1 MRVTQQTI
9 AIQVNEGL
17 QRAYQR
23 VARAQEQVT
32 SGRRIN
38 HLADDPIGATR
49 ALRLRGFEES
59 LTQYQRN
66 LDNTRPFL
74 EGADTVLEDV
84 GSALTRVKEIALAM
98 ANETNG
104 PVERQSAANEIHQI
118 RGQLLSQANTKIENR
133 FLFGGYLNGSA
144 PFVEGTSR
152 TNYIGDNGEI
162 KVQTNPT
169 STLPINL
176 IGSSVYQG
184 AGVVGGQG
192 VFDVLQDLE
201 QVLRGGSAADA
212 LTLKINFDDS
222 LTAGSGFSPVDA
234 LGSEALASTLASEAS
249 FSTTVT
255 VFDDHGQPHNLTW
268 HFAKTGATTFKY
280 RIMAD
285 SDEITGGTPGSLYQ
299 VAPEGTLEFNA
310 DGTFNAGSSVTT
322 DITLSGFNNGAS
334 DIAFTAADIVFA
346 GSTQLVVPSAVIA
359 QTQTNTRGGIQTQL
373 GRIDATIDQMLT
385 FRAEVG
391 ARLNSAKVAGDAVKV
406 LKDSTLGQRSMI
418 EDADVLVAYSDFARF
433 QNAFQAALQSASQ
446 VLQPSLLDFLR

>member
-1 MRVTQQTI
+1 M
-9 AIQVNEGL
+9 
-17 QRAYQR
+17 
-23 VARAQEQVT
+23 
-32 SGRRIN
+32 
-38 HLADDPIGATR
+38 
-49 ALRLRGFEES
+49 
-59 LTQYQRN
+59 
-66 LDNTRPFL
+66 
-74 EGADTVLEDV
+74 
-84 GSALTRVKEIALAM
+84 
-98 ANETNG
+98 
-104 PVERQSAANEIHQI
+104 
-118 RGQLLSQANTKIENR
+118 SQANTKIENR

-201 QVLRGGSAADA
+201 HVLRGGSVADA
-212 LTLKINFDDS
+212 VTLKINFDDS

-234 LGSEALASTLASEAS
+234 VGSEALASALASEAS
-249 FSTTVT
+249 FSTPVT

-268 HFAKTGATTFKY
+268 FFAKTGATTFKY

-310 DGTFNAGSSVTT
+310 DGTLNAGSSVTT
-322 DITLSGFNNGAS
+322 DITLSGFTNGAT
-334 DIAFTAADIVFA
+334 DIAFTAADIGFA
-346 GSTQLVVPSAVIA
+346 GSTQLALPSAVIA
-359 QTQTNTRGGIQTQL
+359 QTQTNTRGGIQSQL
-373 GRIDATIDQMLT
+373 GRIDAAIDQMLT

-446 VLQPSLLDFLR
+446 MLQPSLLDFLR

>member
-59 LTQYQRN
+59 LVQYQRN

-74 EGADTVLEDV
+74 EGADTVLQDV
-84 GSALTRVKEIALAM
+84 GGALTRIKEIALAM
-98 ANETNG
+98 ANEING
-104 PVERQSAANEIHQI
+104 PVERQAAVNEIRQI
-118 RGQLLSQANTKIENR
+118 RGQLLSQANTRIENR

-144 PFVEGTSR
+144 PFVEGASR
-152 TNYIGDNGEI
+152 TDYVGDNGEI
-162 KVQTNPT
+162 AVQTNPT

-176 IGSSVYQG
+176 IGSAVYQG

-201 QVLRGGSAADA
+201 RALTGGSAADA
-212 LTLKINFDDS
+212 LTLKINFADS
-222 LTAGSGFSPVDA
+222 LAAGGGFSPADA

-249 FSTTVT
+249 FSTAVT
-255 VFDDHGQPHNLTW
+255 VFDDRGQPHNLTLY
-268 HFAKTGATTFKY
+268 FAKTGASTFKY
-280 RIMAD
+280 RMMAD
-285 SDEITGGTPGSLYQ
+285 SDEISGGTPGSVYQ
-299 VAPEGTLEFNA
+299 VAPEGTLEFNG
-310 DGTFNAGSSVTT
+310 DGTFNAGASVTS
-322 DITLSGFNNGAS
+322 DITLSGLSNGAS
-334 DIAFTAADIVFA
+334 DISVAAANIDFA
-346 GSTQLVVPSAVIA
+346 GSTQLAVPSAVIA
-359 QTQTNTRGGIQTQL
+359 QTQTNSRGIQSHL
-373 GRIDATIDQMLT
+373 GRIDAAIDQVIT

-391 ARLNSAKVAGDAVKV
+391 ARLNSARVASDAVKV
-406 LKDSTLGQRSMI
+406 LKDNTLGQRSAI